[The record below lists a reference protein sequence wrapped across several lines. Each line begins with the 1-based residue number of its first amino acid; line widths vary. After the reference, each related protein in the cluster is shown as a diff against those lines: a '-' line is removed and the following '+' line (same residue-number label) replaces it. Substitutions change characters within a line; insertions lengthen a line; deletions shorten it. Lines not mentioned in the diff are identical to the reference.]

1 MRRYISKSEKETKD
15 LAGSLLGKHRDT
27 LRKRALLFALE
38 GELGAGKTVFAKGVG
53 EHLGIKKPIR
63 SPGFVLVAEYPIDK
77 QRTLYHVDLWRIED
91 EGEARALGIEEMIRQ
106 GNIVLIEWAQKIPN
120 FLDELRKRSGL
131 EVVSIEFAHRGE
143 KEREIKISNN

>member
-1 MRRYISKSEKETKD
+1 MGTRLTRSEEETKK
-15 LAGSLLGKHRDT
+15 LAGVLLRKHRNT
-27 LRKRALLFALE
+27 LHKQVLLFALQ
-38 GELGAGKTVFAKGVG
+38 GELGAGKTVFAKGIG

-77 QRTLYHVDLWRIED
+77 QGKLYHVDLWRIDNEN
-91 EGEARALGIEEMIRQ
+91 EARALGIEEMIKP

-120 FLDELRKRSGL
+120 FLDELRKRSDL